1 MNSSGPLPNG
11 GKRAAAI
18 DPVCKMLVDARTA
31 LSVTNGRGTFYFC
44 GEGCRDRFIQAES
57 PQAQTHAPACCGG
70 GQNTPTRSAPKA
82 GREGRY
88 FCPMCPGVESDEPGI
103 CPKCGM
109 ALEFAGKP
117 GAESA
122 SPELSEMTRRL
133 WIAAVFTAPVFVLG
147 MSHFL
152 GGGLPF
158 FGGGAARWIEMLCST
173 PVVLWA
179 GAPFFTRGW
188 RSLRQGPLNMFS
200 LISLGVGSAYL
211 YSLAAFFAP
220 GLFQGAMHQEHGPA
234 LYFEAAAMITL
245 FVILGQVLELRARER
260 TGNAIRALL
269 HLAPASARVV
279 AGGLETELPLDQVQP
294 GWRLRVKPGERI
306 PVDGTVETGSSAVDE
321 SMLTGESQPV
331 EKSPG
336 TPVIGGSLNTLG
348 SFVMTADRV
357 GAETVLARMVD
368 MVAAAQRTRAPIQ
381 ALADRVAGW
390 FVPVVLGCA
399 ALTFGLWLWLG
410 AGPSL
415 GAAIFHAVA
424 VVIIAC
430 PCALGLATPMAVMV
444 GVGRG
449 AQAGVLIRDAQSLE
463 TLHRVDTLLIDKTGT
478 LTEGKPRV
486 IACSPCPA
494 SGFDTAELLYAAG
507 SVEQHSEH
515 PLGAAVAAE
524 ARAAGFILKPATGFK
539 AVPGSGVQGVSEG
552 KEVRVGKREWIFN
565 EGTELN
571 PELAAQADSLEQAGH
586 TVVFVAIQHQP
597 AGFIAIGDPIKT
609 SAKEAIQ
616 ALQALGIT
624 VQMLTGDRAQ
634 TANAVARA
642 LGIDRVKAGVSPE
655 EKHLTI
661 RALKN
666 QGRIVAMA
674 GDGIN
679 DGPALAVADV
689 GIAMGTG
696 ADAAIESAGITL
708 LKGDL
713 NGIVRAIQLSRA
725 TLRNIRQN
733 LFFAFVYNLLGIPLA
748 AGALAPFFGL
758 SLNPVFASVAMS
770 LSSVSVIAN
779 ALRLA
784 RLPLGDGAAASAKTA
799 R

>member
-1 MNSSGPLPNG
+1 MNSSGPFPDE
-11 GKRAAAI
+11 GKGTSAI
-18 DPVCKMLVDARTA
+18 DPVCKMVVDPRTA
-31 LSVTNGRGTFYFC
+31 LSATKAGATFYFC
-44 GEGCRDRFIQAES
+44 CEGCRGRFIQAGS
-57 PQAQTHAPACCGG
+57 PTSETDTPACCGAHG
-70 GQNTPTRSAPKA
+70 SPPRNTPQVIHT
-82 GREGRY
+82 GRY

-109 ALEFAGKP
+109 ALEFAGEP
-117 GAESA
+117 GIQSV

-133 WIAAVFTAPVFVLG
+133 WIAAVFTAPVFLMG
-147 MSHFL
+147 MSHL
-152 GGGLPF
+152 IGNILPG
-158 FGGGAARWIEMLCST
+158 FGGSTARWIEMLCST

-179 GAPFFTRGW
+179 GAPFFARGW
-188 RSLRQGPLNMFS
+188 RSLRKGPLNMFS

-220 GLFQGAMHQEHGPA
+220 GLFPAPMHQEHGPA

-245 FVILGQVLELRARER
+245 FVVLGQVLELRARER
-260 TGNAIRALL
+260 TGNAIRSLL
-269 HLAPASARVV
+269 HLAPASARVLV
-279 AGGLETELPLDQVQP
+279 EGLETEVPLDQVQP
-294 GWRLRVKPGERI
+294 GWRLRVKPGEQI
-306 PVDGTVETGSSAVDE
+306 PVDGTVEVGSSAVDE
-321 SMLTGESQPV
+321 SMLSGESQPV

-336 TPVIGGSLNTLG
+336 TSVIGGSLNTLG
-348 SFVMTADRV
+348 SFVMRADRV
-357 GAETVLARMVD
+357 GSDTVLARMVE

-399 ALTFGLWLWLG
+399 GLTFGLWFWLG

-415 GAAIFHAVA
+415 GAAVFHAVA
-424 VVIIAC
+424 VVVIAC

-449 AQAGVLIRDAQSLE
+449 AQAGVLIRDAQALE

-486 IACSPCPA
+486 IACVPDPKTA
-494 SGFDTAELLYAAG
+494 FDTAELLDAAG
-507 SVEQHSEH
+507 SVEQYSEH
-515 PLGAAVAAE
+515 PLGAAVVAE
-524 ARAAGFILKPATGFK
+524 AKAAGFSVKPATDFR
-539 AVPGSGVQGVSEG
+539 AVPGSGVQGVCEG
-552 KEVRVGKREWIFN
+552 KEIRVGKREFVLN
-565 EGTELN
+565 EGAELS
-571 PELAAQADSLEQAGH
+571 PELASQADSLEQAGH
-586 TVVFVAIQHQP
+586 TVVFVAIQHQT
-597 AGFIAIGDPIKT
+597 AGFIAIGDPIKK

-616 ALQALGIT
+616 ALHALGIT
-624 VQMLTGDRAQ
+624 VQMMTGDRAQ

-642 LGIDRVKAGVSPE
+642 LGIDRFQAGVSPE
-655 EKHLTI
+655 EKHQAI
-661 RALKN
+661 RTLKT

-696 ADAAIESAGITL
+696 ADVAIESAGITL
-708 LKGDL
+708 LRGDL

-733 LFFAFVYNLLGIPLA
+733 LFFAFIYNLLGIPLA

-758 SLNPVFASVAMS
+758 SLSPVFASIAMS

-784 RLPLGDGAAASAKTA
+784 KLPLGDTAASSPKTA